1 MANNQNLEGKGFD
14 SRTTEEQREI
24 ARKGGKASGEA
35 RRKRKT
41 LREELL
47 ALLSDGDTQ
56 NRVSVA
62 LIEAALDGNVKAFET
77 LRDTIGEKPVEK
89 VEQVNI
95 DMEYEQSL
103 KYVDDLMKRNEE
115 SD

>member
-1 MANNQNLEGKGFD
+1 MANEKNLKPFNK
-14 SRTTEEQREI
+14 RTEKEQREI
-24 ARKGGKASGEA
+24 QKKGGIASGES

-41 LREELL
+41 LKEELL

-95 DMEYEQSL
+95 DMEYEQSV
-103 KYVDDLMKRNEE
+103 KYVNDLMKRNEE